1 MSEYPN
7 DKFTFSIEGEEYVI
21 NEKSS
26 LQGTKKNTIHGPSI
40 VIGAAIT
47 AVCVIAIFSLN
58 FDNFGEQELVE
69 TKIVETETASNPT
82 EISISEIINNGSPIL
97 GNPNASIS
105 LIEFGDYQCHFCNV
119 YFHNTQPMLLE
130 KFVATDKVNIIFKD
144 YVIIGKDSVSAAHGT
159 HCAKEQSKYWEYHN
173 ILYNNWTGENNGWAG
188 PANLVKYA
196 DEIGLDSELFL
207 ECMNSF
213 RYSDLIEQ
221 STRDAQTLGL
231 SGTPAIFV
239 FDKKNNNVQL
249 ITGAQPYE
257 VFQRAFNS
265 ILEK

>member
-1 MSEYPN
+1 MSEDPN
-7 DKFTFSIEGEEYVI
+7 NKFTFSVEGKEYTI

-26 LQGTKKNTIHGPSI
+26 LKETKKNTIHGPSI
-40 VIGAAIT
+40 AVGAAIT

-58 FDNFGEQELVE
+58 FGNIDEQGLIE
-69 TKIVETETASNPT
+69 TKIVETASSPT
-82 EISISEIINNGSPIL
+82 EISIGTVINNGSPIL
-97 GNPNASIS
+97 GNPNASIT

-119 YFHNTQPMLLE
+119 YFHNTQPVLLE
-130 KFVATDKVNIIFKD
+130 NFVATDKVNIIFKD

-188 PANLVKYA
+188 PTNLIKYA
-196 DEIGLDSELFL
+196 SELGLDSELFL
-207 ECMNSF
+207 ECMNSL
-213 RYSDLIEQ
+213 RYNDLIEQ

-231 SGTPAIFV
+231 SGTPAFFV
-239 FDKKNNNVQL
+239 FDKKNNNIQL
-249 ITGAQPYE
+249 ISGAQPYE
-257 VFQRAFNS
+257 VFERVFNS